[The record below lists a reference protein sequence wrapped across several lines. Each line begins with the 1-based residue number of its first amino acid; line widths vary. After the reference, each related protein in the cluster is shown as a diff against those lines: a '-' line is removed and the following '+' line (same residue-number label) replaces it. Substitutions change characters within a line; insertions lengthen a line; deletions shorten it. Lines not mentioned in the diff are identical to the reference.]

1 MFFKLFAKLQIILT
15 EKQNCHKLNF
25 YKAADIKR
33 LWSIHDQ
40 SFDPKTPP
48 KFRFKSYAL
57 KIDYPIFKSL
67 QTIVNE
73 TKRLIISEIKPKWVN
88 QQIVIGFTHFEIKLF
103 M

>member
-48 KFRFKSYAL
+48 KFRLKSYAL

-67 QTIVNE
+67 LAIQNE
-73 TKRLIISEIKPKWVN
+73 TNRFIITSVKPKRD
-88 QQIVIGFTHFEIKLF
+88 T
-103 M
+103 